1 VADPE
6 LHGVLVVDK
15 PEGPTSHDI
24 VDRVRRALGVRR
36 VGHTGTL
43 DPFATGVLPVCVG
56 RATRLARFLAEGE
69 KVYEAA
75 IRLGLAT
82 TTDDRT
88 GGPKGEP
95 RPVTATRAEVE
106 AACRL
111 FVGRILQVPPAFSAK
126 HVDGRRL
133 YELAREGDLAPRP
146 AVPVA
151 VAAIEVGSFDGRDL
165 ALTIRCSPGTYIRA
179 LARDLGEAL
188 GCGGHLVALRRT
200 ASGGFDLRS
209 AVSGDALRPEARAA
223 LRPMGECLH
232 ELPAVRVGE
241 EGVRALR
248 HGRDLSRALVER
260 GFPDEPPPGRLR
272 VLDEKG
278 DLLALA
284 VPRGF
289 GLPDLGLRVE
299 PSLHPDVVLIGV

>member
-1 VADPE
+1 M
-6 LHGVLVVDK
+6 LVVDK

-69 KVYEAA
+69 KVYEATV
-75 IRLGLAT
+75 RLGFAT

-88 GGPKGEP
+88 GEPLGEP
-95 RPVTATRAEVE
+95 LTVGVSPAEVE
-106 AACRL
+106 EACRR
-111 FVGRILQVPPAFSAK
+111 FVGDIRQVPPAFSAK

-133 YELAREGDLAPRP
+133 YELAREGVFAPRP
-146 AVPVA
+146 ALPVTI
-151 VAAIEVGSFDGRDL
+151 AAIAVRSLRGNEL
-165 ALTIRCSPGTYIRA
+165 ALTVRCSPGTYIRA

-188 GCGGHLVALRRT
+188 GCGGHLAALRRT
-200 ASGGFDLRS
+200 SSSGFGLEG
-209 AVSGDALRPEARAA
+209 ALPGDALGPEVRAA
-223 LRPMGECLH
+223 LRPMGDCLAN
-232 ELPAVRVGE
+232 LPAVRVTA
-241 EGVRALR
+241 EGALALR
-248 HGRDLSRALVER
+248 HGRDLTRVLVDR
-260 GFPDEPPPGRLR
+260 GFPDTTVPERLR
-272 VLDEKG
+272 VLDERG

-299 PSLHPDVVLIGV
+299 PSLHPDVVLTGV